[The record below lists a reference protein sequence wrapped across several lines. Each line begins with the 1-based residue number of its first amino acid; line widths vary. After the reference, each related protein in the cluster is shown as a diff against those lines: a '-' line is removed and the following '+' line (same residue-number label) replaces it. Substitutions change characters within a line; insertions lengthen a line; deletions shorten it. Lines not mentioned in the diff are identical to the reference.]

1 MNNCMNE
8 HRPDIMPSKS
18 YKKPDYSDYLKLPQ
32 PIPVQIGNGRE
43 ISSKV
48 KRHPVKGKISLC
60 DDFPIQ
66 KESLLSMIS
75 AAAPRFRHF
84 KRLEEFLK
92 ITMPPGFPVNLDFP
106 IYATISAQLVVLDL
120 KLWKDKS
127 QSGLKN
133 EDFEVPANYV
143 MMSHPSEV

>member
-1 MNNCMNE
+1 
-8 HRPDIMPSKS
+8 
-18 YKKPDYSDYLKLPQ
+18 
-32 PIPVQIGNGRE
+32 
-43 ISSKV
+43 
-48 KRHPVKGKISLC
+48 
-60 DDFPIQ
+60 
-66 KESLLSMIS
+66 
-75 AAAPRFRHF
+75 
-84 KRLEEFLK
+84 
-92 ITMPPGFPVNLDFP
+92 MPPGFPVNLDFP

>member
-1 MNNCMNE
+1 MNE
-8 HRPDIMPSKS
+8 HRPDIMPIKGFF
-18 YKKPDYSDYLKLPQ
+18 KPDYPTYLSMQ
-32 PIPVQIGNGRE
+32 IPISTQIGNGRQ
-43 ISSKV
+43 ISSKI

-60 DDFPIQ
+60 ENFPIQ

-92 ITMPPGFPVNLDFP
+92 ITMPAGFPVNLDFP

-120 KLWKDKS
+120 KLWKDKTS
-127 QSGLKN
+127 SELKP
-133 EDFEVPANYV
+133 EYFQVPDNYV
-143 MMSHPSEV
+143 MMSHPEV